1 MNQSLMAAAE
11 TTLPPYLTTTTW
23 PPDYSDDGS
32 GEREESSGSG
42 DYQFTGDTLTAL
54 GTRILERFFA
64 KPNGNFLNSKYS
76 HLRSMYVGMYAKL
89 SIT

>member
-42 DYQFTGDTLTAL
+42 DYQFTGDT
-54 GTRILERFFA
+54 GTGGTGDQDF
-64 KPNGNFLNSKYS
+64 GNIFCQTQWK
-76 HLRSMYVGMYAKL
+76 
-89 SIT
+89 IF